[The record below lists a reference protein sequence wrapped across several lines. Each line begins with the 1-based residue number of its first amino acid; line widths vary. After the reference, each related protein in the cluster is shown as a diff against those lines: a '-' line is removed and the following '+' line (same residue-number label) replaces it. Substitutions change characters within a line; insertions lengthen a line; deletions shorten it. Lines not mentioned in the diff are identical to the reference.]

1 MTSQALSKDG
11 RVFDLLPEMIFI
23 LDGRSAF
30 VDYNKSAVQTMG
42 FESLGRHPQ
51 SIRDIVVP
59 PLWQDFERTLRNGAV
74 GSGHETRFVRTDG
87 TEIDI
92 SYDVR
97 LLQSP
102 GTTYVVVIAKDVTEQ
117 KRKELE
123 YLRFSNVIHYTI
135 NPIQITDAKGKM
147 VYVNPAFER
156 VTGYSREELIGK
168 NPNILNSGRHSKDFW
183 GRAWNQIQSG
193 KAWVGE
199 VENQRKDGTPFHT
212 ELLISPIED
221 AVGKVVGFLGAHR
234 DLTEQKI
241 LERQLLRSQRMESIG
256 TLAAG
261 IAHEVGNPLTSISS
275 LVQVILRTSADEFT
289 KEKLELIKSQIT
301 RIARIIRDL
310 VDFSRPSTY
319 VVKST
324 DVNQTLREAWN
335 IVQYGKKVR
344 DIKVELSMAEDL
356 PMLEV
361 VPDQLSQVF
370 INILINSVDSIEGKP
385 GSIWIRSRAEGEQVT
400 VQIRDTGKGISPEH
414 CEKVF
419 EPFFTTKEVGKGSGL
434 GLWVSYGIVKSFDG
448 DILLQSDVGKGSTFT
463 IVLPVKESA

>member
-1 MTSQALSKDG
+1 MSSPALSKEG

-23 LDGRSAF
+23 LDGKSAL
-30 VDYNKSAVQTMG
+30 VDYNKSAVQAMG
-42 FESLGRHPQ
+42 FESAGRHPV
-51 SIRDIVVP
+51 SMREIVVP
-59 PLWQDFERTLRNGAV
+59 PLWADFEGTMKNGAV
-74 GSGHETRFVRTDG
+74 GSGHETRFVKADG
-87 TEIDI
+87 LEIDI

-97 LLQSP
+97 LLQAP

-123 YLRFSNVIHYTI
+123 YLQFSNVIHYTI

-156 VTGYSREELIGK
+156 VSGFSRDELIGK
-168 NPNILNSGRHSKDFW
+168 NPNILNSGRHSRDFW
-183 GRAWNQIQSG
+183 GKVWNHILSG

-199 VENQRKDGTPFHT
+199 VENRRKDGTPFHT

-221 AVGKVVGFLGAHR
+221 AAGTVVGFLGAHR

-241 LERQLLRSQRMESIG
+241 LERQLLRSQKMESIG

-275 LVQVILRTSADEFT
+275 LVQVILRTTTDEFT
-289 KEKLELIKSQIT
+289 KEKLELVKNQIT

-319 VVKST
+319 VVRPT
-324 DVNQTLREAWN
+324 DINQTLREAWN

-344 DIKVELSMAEDL
+344 DIKVELSLAEDL
-356 PMLEV
+356 PLLDV

-370 INILINSVDSIEGKP
+370 INILINAVDSLEGKA
-385 GSIWIRSRAEGEQVT
+385 GSIWIRSSAHGNQVT
-400 VQIRDTGKGISPEH
+400 VQIRDSGKGITPEH

-448 DILLQSDVGKGSTFT
+448 DVLLQSAVGKGSTFT
-463 IVLPVKESA
+463 IVLPVKGPA